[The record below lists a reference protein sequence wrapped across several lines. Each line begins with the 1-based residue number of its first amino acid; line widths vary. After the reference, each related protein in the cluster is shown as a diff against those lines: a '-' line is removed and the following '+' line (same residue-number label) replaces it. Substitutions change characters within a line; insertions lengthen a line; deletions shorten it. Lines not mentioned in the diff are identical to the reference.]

1 MLSLL
6 RILAL
11 AFHLID
17 TPLALPDEMLLI
29 SLYGQFKAVCLPG
42 TGGNFLFLHFHN
54 PSILFPS
61 TFLSSVCNF
70 YMTYLILP
78 YVMVICVFVFLYL
91 ICKFVDY
98 RKYVLTILKN
108 LSWYPLHITRV
119 WFMFIKLNS
128 NREGKEL
135 IVEAVICYLFRIEIK

>member
-17 TPLALPDEMLLI
+17 TPLTLPDEMLLI
-29 SLYGQFKAVCLPG
+29 SLYGQFKSCCLPG
-42 TGGNFLFLHFHN
+42 TGRNFLFLHFYY
-54 PSILFPS
+54 PFSSPS

-108 LSWYPLHITRV
+108 LSWYLAHH
-119 WFMFIKLNS
+119 KS
-128 NREGKEL
+128 L
-135 IVEAVICYLFRIEIK
+135 IHVYQVEFK